1 MQDML
6 RRTLLCAVLGLLRAQ
21 PFPCPPACKCVFRDA
36 AQCSG
41 GDKKSIAALGLPTN
55 LTHILL
61 FGMGRGVLQ
70 NHSFSGMTVLQRL
83 MLSDS
88 HIAAVAPGA
97 FNDLVKKK
105 TLRLSRNKI
114 THLPGALLDKTG
126 LLEQLFL
133 DHNALRGIDQN
144 MFQKLVNLQELA
156 LNQNQ
161 LDKKTAGLFTN
172 LGNLKLLDL
181 SGKKMTHLPKGLL
194 GAQAKLQRLL
204 LHSNRLVSLD
214 SGLLNS
220 LGALTELQLHRNHIR
235 SITPGAFDKKT
246 NLSSLTLSRNHLAF
260 LPSKKILHSH
270 SLTQLTLFEN
280 PLAELPG
287 VLFGEMGGLQELW
300 LNRKKMR
307 TLPAAAFRN
316 LSRLRSLGVT
326 LSPRL
331 SALPQGA
338 FQGLGKKRVLS
349 LHSNGLTALPDGL
362 LRGLGRLRQVSL
374 RRNRLRALPKKIFRN
389 LSSLESVQLDH
400 NQLKKMPGD
409 AFGALPRLKEVLLG
423 HNPWRCDCGLG
434 PFLGWL
440 RQHKKIAGLE
450 EPPRC
455 AGPGKLAGKK
465 IWALPGGDAECPGPR
480 GPPKKTAA
488 DSSSEAPVHPA
499 LAPNSS
505 EPWVWAQPVATGE
518 YQDHGKK
525 RGFYFLLLA
534 VQALITVIIVF
545 AMIKIGQ
552 LFRKLIR
559 ERALKKINGKI
570 F

>member
-1 MQDML
+1 ML
-6 RRTLLCAVLGLLRAQ
+6 RRTPLCAVLGLLRAQ

-41 GDKKSIAALGLPTN
+41 GDVARIAALGLPTN

-88 HIAAVAPGA
+88 HISAVAPGA
-97 FNDLVKKK
+97 FNDLVKLK

-114 THLPGALLDKTG
+114 THLPGALLDKTV

-133 DHNALRGIDQN
+133 DL
-144 MFQKLVNLQELA
+144 
-156 LNQNQ
+156 
-161 LDKKTAGLFTN
+161 
-172 LGNLKLLDL
+172 
-181 SGKKMTHLPKGLL
+181 THLPKGLL
-194 GAQAKLQRLL
+194 GAQAKLERLL

-220 LGALTELQLHRNHIR
+220 LDALTELQLHRNHIR
-235 SITPGAFDKKT
+235 SITPGAFDRLP
-246 NLSSLTLSRNHLAF
+246 NLSALTLSRNHLAF
-260 LPSKKILHSH
+260 LPSALFLHSH
-270 SLTQLTLFEN
+270 SLTLLTLFEN

-300 LNRKKMR
+300 LNRTQLR

-338 FQGLGKKRVLS
+338 FQGLGELRVLS

-374 RRNRLRALPKKIFRN
+374 RRNRLRALPRALFRN

-400 NQLKKMPGD
+400 NQLETLPGD

-440 RQHKKIAGLE
+440 RQHPGLAALE
-450 EPPRC
+450 EPSRC
-455 AGPGKLAGKK
+455 AGPGKLAGLPL
-465 IWALPGGDAECPGPR
+465 WALPGGDAECPGPR
-480 GPPKKTAA
+480 GPPPHPAA
-488 DSSSEAPVHPA
+488 DSSWEAPVHPA

-505 EPWVWAQPVATGE
+505 EPWMWAQPVATGE
-518 YQDHGKK
+518 YQDHGPFW
-525 RGFYFLLLA
+525 GFYFLLLA

-559 ERALKKINGKI
+559 ESALG
-570 F
+570 